1 MTPFTPSETALLRVG
16 LIPERLR
23 PEPQK
28 PSREAIVAFLQHGV
42 IRQQE
47 RRPTGF
53 QLLLHY
59 FDTDHPRD

>member
-1 MTPFTPSETALLRVG
+1 MTSFTPSEAALLRSG

-23 PEPQK
+23 AQPTK
-28 PSREAIVAFLQHGV
+28 PSREAIVAFLQQGML
-42 IRQQE
+42 RQQE

-59 FDTDHPRD
+59 FDVDHPG